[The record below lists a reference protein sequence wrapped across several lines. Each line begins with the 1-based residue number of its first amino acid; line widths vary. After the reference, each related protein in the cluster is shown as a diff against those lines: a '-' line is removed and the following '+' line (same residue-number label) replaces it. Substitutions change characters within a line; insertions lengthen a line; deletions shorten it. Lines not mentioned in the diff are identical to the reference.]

1 MSTRQSGWL
10 RVLRTREWADL
21 AMSKVQ
27 GEKKKQNS
35 SKTNESLKF
44 IVNTPKGQ
52 VCMPGT
58 LEAKPGMRLRIE
70 GSVGGGG
77 GPCICVRKQAGP
89 RAWRQGLTILPGH
102 CLQYENFLQ

>member
-1 MSTRQSGWL
+1 MSTRQRGWL
-10 RVLRTREWADL
+10 RVLRTREWAEF
-21 AMSKVQ
+21 AVSKVQ
-27 GEKKKQNS
+27 GEKKNKS

-70 GSVGGGG
+70 SSVRGGG

-89 RAWRQGLTILPGH
+89 RAQRQGLTILPGH